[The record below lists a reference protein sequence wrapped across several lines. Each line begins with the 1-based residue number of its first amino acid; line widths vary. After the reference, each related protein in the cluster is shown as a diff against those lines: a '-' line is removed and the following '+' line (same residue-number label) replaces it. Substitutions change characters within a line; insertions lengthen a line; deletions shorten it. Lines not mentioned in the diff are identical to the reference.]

1 MPNSAAMP
9 MTVLPANDLE
19 NSFPDTVQE
28 PVTDEAADNFDAK
41 NGSVVEG
48 SGARESMIPKIFPVY
63 AFI

>member
-9 MTVLPANDLE
+9 MTVLPADNLE
-19 NSFPDTVQE
+19 NSFPDAVQDLG
-28 PVTDEAADNFDAK
+28 TDEPGDNFDTK
-41 NGSVVEG
+41 NGSAVEG